1 MLLGSRTL
9 LGGYKTACVSFLFPF
24 PLLKSHYVQR
34 LLQYLGK
41 YAFMQLSEVFVKIS
55 QFCVIF
61 LCFWQVDFSS
71 FSGHLE

>member
-1 MLLGSRTL
+1 L
-9 LGGYKTACVSFLFPF
+9 